1 MESYAIFKAINLII
15 GSNILIATIFQNPQ
29 YRSVLFIDNNIKN
42 SYNANDINVQVQN
55 LLKYANEN

>member
-42 SYNANDINVQVQN
+42 SYNANDINVQIQN